1 MPTVGV
7 QTPGR
12 STVGRS
18 RCLLGCLLLGFCCP
32 SICPPLCEALAIS
45 AALSLAW
52 SLTPRGHP
60 TTVPPLLPSLCL
72 GASFSLSLGSVFPLI
87 IVTVP
92 FWSHSLTLPP
102 GACLALPVSG
112 PLRTASL
119 PALLGRSL
127 LPSLSHFPSC
137 PPPTPGSES
146 PSPSL
151 SPHLSAFACLCLS
164 VCLSLRSL
172 PPVTPFRGCLPGTR
186 FSAPLQPPAWARTL
200 PLRPQT
206 HHRPTRWHRRRA
218 GPLAEPPGRSL
229 PAAGDVTRTRAL

>member
-60 TTVPPLLPSLCL
+60 TTVPPFCPVSVWVPVSASGLSFPPDCCDRTLL
-72 GASFSLSLGSVFPLI
+72 
-87 IVTVP
+87 VP
-92 FWSHSLTLPP
+92 FSDSLPP

-172 PPVTPFRGCLPGTR
+172 PRHPFQGLSPWHSFLSPSSASSLGTH
-186 FSAPLQPPAWARTL
+186 SALEAPDPPPAHEVAQEEGWTS
-200 PLRPQT
+200 
-206 HHRPTRWHRRRA
+206 
-218 GPLAEPPGRSL
+218 GG
-229 PAAGDVTRTRAL
+229 AAGEESARSR